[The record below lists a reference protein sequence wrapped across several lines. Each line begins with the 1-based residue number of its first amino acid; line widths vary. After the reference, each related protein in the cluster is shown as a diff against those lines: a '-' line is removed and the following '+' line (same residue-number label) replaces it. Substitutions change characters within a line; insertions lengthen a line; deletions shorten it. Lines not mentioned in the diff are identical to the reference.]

1 MAFTRKMMAA
11 MGIDEDKI
19 EQLIEAHAEVVDA
32 LKQQRDDSKAEA
44 AKVPELEE
52 QIKRLEAEKP
62 KEDMQAKYDDLQKR
76 FDEYKAGV
84 ASEKAASEKAALY
97 RDMLRG
103 AGVDEKRLD
112 AIMRVTD
119 LTDVGV
125 TDGKL
130 DNADDLKAKAAE
142 EWAAFIPRKSENPA
156 GVANPPATPEGGDA
170 PNADVVARL
179 KERHERKFGKQETG
193 KQEE

>member
-32 LKQQRDDSKAEA
+32 LKRQRDDSKAEA

-52 QIKRLEAEKP
+52 QIKRLEAERP

-76 FDEYKAGV
+76 FDEYKAEV
-84 ASEKAASEKAALY
+84 ASDKAASEKAALY
-97 RDMLRG
+97 RDVLRG
-103 AGVDEKRLD
+103 AGIEEKRID

-119 LTDVGV
+119 LSDVGV
-125 TDGKL
+125 TDGRL
-130 DNADDLKAKAAE
+130 DDAEGLKAKAAE
-142 EWAAFIPRKSENPA
+142 EWAAFIPQASSRPA
-156 GVANPPATPEGGDA
+156 DVANPPASSDDGA
-170 PNADVVARL
+170 SPNAEVVARL